1 MDRRVPGDR
10 KPTADLEECGVD
22 GYSGGVLGQTRVVA
36 AVGQGHVIHGQDAR
50 VRVEVND
57 A

>member
-1 MDRRVPGDR
+1 M
-10 KPTADLEECGVD
+10 KHTADLEQGSVHGD
-22 GYSGGVLGQTRVVA
+22 PGGVLGQTRVVA
-36 AVGQGHVIHGQDAR
+36 TMGDRHVVHGKDAR